1 MDQLRKPGVYVDG
14 FQCASATVTC
24 TLNHTL
30 NLTAT
35 ICEGNADGNILTTND
50 IMALGKTMQG
60 KIFKNPTA
68 KDVKVTFNDGIGG
81 TLNYSLT
88 LTSCDVVTSPSGGL
102 KLELSATTE
111 DILCDAFDASIYV
124 KCMGDTSK
132 LLQISRGDNTSQTTD
147 HIWVTLMRGNLG
159 GGSTPLVKKIDKL
172 LTYTKNNYVP
182 NFIGQSDGTKT
193 AINSQKSLNEKVY
206 TDYIKEFIRNSSD
219 STDVLAKQVS
229 VTKDINKAI
238 FNGLAAIFF
247 DSGGGFLNKVINMIC
262 PEFLLWY
269 IPDHKTG
276 GMGKLKN
283 QNYVKPKKP
292 KKLTLPISAVKMSLG
307 RSLGNSLPPTLCTV
321 ETPLQFGVSNVHKQN
336 SKFIMAV
343 YPEKPENVLGIAYNL
358 RAPSWF
364 YVTALDESNQK
375 SAKENQL
382 NKARTP
388 EGAKVEQKKTAQTDS
403 KIKKSFTSALKYL
416 AEHAFNKLKY
426 STSVAGVTCP
436 FQAKIDAELGDFVT
450 LSATE
455 GGTILTGILTSI
467 THSVTASGG
476 MVTNL
481 GFARVEIA

>member
-1 MDQLRKPGVYVDG
+1 MDQLRQPGVYVDG

-24 TLNHTL
+24 TLNQTL

-35 ICEGNADGNILTTND
+35 VCEGNVDGNILTAED
-50 IMALGKTMQG
+50 IMSLGKTMQE
-60 KIFKNPTA
+60 KIFKNPSS

-88 LTSCDVVTSPSGGL
+88 LTSCNIVSSPSGGL

-111 DILCDAFDASIYV
+111 DILCDAFDPSVYI
-124 KCMGDTSK
+124 KCVDYKS
-132 LLQISRGDNTSQTTD
+132 LLQVTWGKQTSQTTD
-147 HIWVTLMRGNLG
+147 HRWVYLLKDKGA
-159 GGSTPLVKKIDKL
+159 GSTPLAKKIDKL
-172 LTYTKNNYVP
+172 LTNTKDNYVP
-182 NFIGQSDGTKT
+182 SFIGQSEGTKA
-193 AINSQKSLNEKVY
+193 AINSQKALNEQIYK
-206 TDYIKEFIRNSSD
+206 DYVKAFLTNSLD
-219 STDVLAKQVS
+219 STDILGKQVS
-229 VTKDINKAI
+229 VTDDMNRAI
-238 FNGLAAIFF
+238 FNGLATIFF
-247 DSGGGFLNKVINMIC
+247 DSSGGFLNKVINILC

-269 IPDHKTG
+269 IPDHKKG
-276 GMGKLKN
+276 GMGMLKN

-307 RSLGNSLPPTLCTV
+307 RSLGNSLPPTMCCV
-321 ETPLQFGVSNVHKQN
+321 QTPLQFTVLNTAGKY
-336 SKFIMAV
+336 SKFIMAS
-343 YPEKPENVLGIAYNL
+343 YPEKPENRLGIVYNIS
-358 RAPSWF
+358 APKWF
-364 YVTALDESNQK
+364 YVSAVDYTDDK
-375 SAKENQL
+375 PAKENQL
-382 NKARTP
+382 NKARTAN
-388 EGAKVEQKKTAQTDS
+388 GVKAEQKKITQADS
-403 KIKKSFTSALKYL
+403 KTKKAFTSALKYL

-436 FQAKIDAELGDFVT
+436 FQANIDAELGDFVT